1 MSPPLA
7 SEPPLGAS
15 TPGRAVQGKVLA
27 YYIYYLASQAAFP
40 RGIFVL
46 FLMSRQFSGEQIGL
60 LQAALF
66 WATVASEVPTGML
79 GDKFG
84 RKLSV
89 SVGLGLF
96 ILYCAGV
103 ILASG
108 FVPFVLLYCTFGIAK
123 SFISGSDRAL
133 LFDYLKAHGRE
144 ADFLRIDARAK
155 ALGALSLAVA
165 IVVGGYLQRV
175 SWSLVYIAYGLAFV
189 ISLAAWSRLQ
199 DLQPVAEGGAHG
211 HGTGIVQQLGQFFL
225 RQPGRRL
232 MWIVIGTAFLAGAI
246 TPYYIFA
253 QALFQDYGLE
263 PYQIGAIIS
272 LAEVLA
278 CAAYLLAEYVSRWLS
293 VERAFYLAAA
303 LTAGLLLLNRLSDLR
318 LMMLVFLLVV
328 SIGPL
333 LEVLLGNYFISKV
346 PGPIRASALSLVS
359 FVQSAVISLGYVC
372 YGYALEAEQ
381 LPRLIAVSA
390 LLPCAAAGCTFV
402 YFKKVKA
409 LGVTQPPT

>member
-1 MSPPLA
+1 M
-7 SEPPLGAS
+7 GAS
-15 TPGRAVQGKVLA
+15 APGRGVQGKILA

-60 LQAALF
+60 LQAVLF
-66 WATVASEVPTGML
+66 WATVASEVPTGMM
-79 GDKFG
+79 GDRFG
-84 RKLSV
+84 RKQSV
-89 SVGLGLF
+89 SLGLGLF

-108 FVPFVLLYCTFGIAK
+108 FVPFLLLYCTFGVAK

-144 ADFLRIDARAK
+144 GDFLRIDARSK

-199 DLQPVAEGGAHG
+199 DLRPVADGGEAHE
-211 HGTGIVQQLGQFFL
+211 HGIGIVQQLGRFFL

-232 MWIVIGTAFLAGAI
+232 MWIVVGTAFLAGAI

-253 QALFQDYGLE
+253 QALFQGYGLE
-263 PYQIGAIIS
+263 PYQIGSIIS

-278 CAAYLLAEYVSRWLS
+278 CGAYLLAEYVSRWLS
-293 VERAFYLAAA
+293 VDRAFYLAAA
-303 LTAGLLLLNRLSDLR
+303 LTAGLLLLNRLSNLW
-318 LMMLVFLLVV
+318 LMMFVFLLVV

-333 LEVLLGNYFISKV
+333 MEVLLGNYFIGKV
-346 PGPIRASALSLVS
+346 PGPIRASALSFVS

-381 LPRLIAVSA
+381 LPRLIALSA

-402 YFKKVKA
+402 YFKRVKA
-409 LGVTQPPT
+409 SGATQHPI